1 MIWIYLSA
9 LIFGGVF
16 TIPMVLGGLDFD
28 GDVDFDFDADGDLA
42 LDTGDFDA
50 GGDIDVSET
59 NTGGIDTGGAISDF
73 VGTLLS
79 FRSIVFALTFFGLT
93 GIVFNLFDYSEPFPL
108 LMAAGLGFVA
118 AALNAQLFSM
128 LGRGES
134 DSRLSNRDIEGKPA
148 TVVLPLNED
157 RKGRIRVPI
166 RGETIYMVALPWD
179 KANRPYA
186 VGESVVVVEIED
198 GTALVAPLPGLEL
211 GEES

>member
-9 LIFGGVF
+9 LIFGGAF
-16 TIPMVLGGLDFD
+16 SIPMIIGGLDFD
-28 GDVDFDFDADGDLA
+28 TDADFDLDADGDLA
-42 LDTGDFDA
+42 VDGGDFDA
-50 GGDIDVSET
+50 GDIEVVET
-59 NTGGIDTGGAISDF
+59 DTGGAADGAVADF
-73 VGTLLS
+73 VGSLLS
-79 FRSIVFALTFFGLT
+79 FRSIVFGLTFFGLT
-93 GIVFNLFDYSEPFPL
+93 GLVFSLFDYTEPFPL
-108 LMAAGLGFVA
+108 VVAGALGFVA
-118 AALNAQLFSM
+118 AAFNAQMFNM

-157 RKGRIRVPI
+157 RKGRVRVPV
-166 RGETIYMVALPWD
+166 RGETVYMTALPWE

-186 VGESVVVVEIED
+186 VGESVVVVEIEN